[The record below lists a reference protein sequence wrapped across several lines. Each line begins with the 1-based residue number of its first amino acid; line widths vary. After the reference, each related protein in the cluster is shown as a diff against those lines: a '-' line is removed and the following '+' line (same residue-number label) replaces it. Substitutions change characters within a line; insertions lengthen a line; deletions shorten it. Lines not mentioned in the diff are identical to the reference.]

1 MKILTIANEKGGVGK
16 TLIAV
21 QFAYYCAQKF
31 GLRVGLIDFDQQSN
45 STTALIKNNSAKLSK
60 ITATELL
67 VRESSTLKNLIEED
81 LKEQALLFALEQIMI
96 CLKLKDW
103 DLIYIISSLEILL
116 RIYNY

>member
-45 STTALIKNNSAKLSK
+45 STTALI
-60 ITATELL
+60 
-67 VRESSTLKNLIEED
+67 
-81 LKEQALLFALEQIMI
+81 
-96 CLKLKDW
+96 
-103 DLIYIISSLEILL
+103 
-116 RIYNY
+116 